1 MVTLADIYNVK
12 TRFHRSVDLLQDA
25 GRVEALDG
33 YVLTQQASDLARRI
47 AEGLITSS
55 TERAWALT
63 GPYGA
68 GKSAFALFLASLLGH
83 GETHAHDKALAL
95 LRGTPAR
102 GGIHTTTASKLAAIY
117 RKQTRGFLVVLVSGS
132 RQALIPALL
141 DGISRAVRLF
151 FGSKAKGRAY
161 VEEAEAIAKKRG
173 RGPSEEAV
181 CDLLQRLAADA
192 SAGGGLGLLLLVDE
206 FGKFLEHAAANPAQ
220 GDVFVL
226 QRVAELAVRSD
237 DCPIGVVT
245 VLHQAFER
253 YAANLPPTTR
263 DEWRKIQGRFQDV
276 AFVEEA
282 SQLLTLI
289 GSAVGLRATVPAEL
303 RAHGEAIVETGV
315 TLGLVPQGQ
324 RETYRRAFPLHP
336 TTTSVLPGVFR
347 SALAQNER
355 SLFSFL
361 AARYDHGFAGFLAQT
376 EPRTNGSALYRIDLL
391 HDYLKETMGPALLAI
406 SDSKRWAEIEDA
418 IERIPRGASALAVRV
433 IKTIGLL
440 TLFGTPEVRASWE
453 ILAYS
458 LEDLSAPSAELTETI
473 ATLERASIIIY
484 RRHRGA
490 FGLWEGSDIN
500 IDERFRQ
507 VRERVLGTSALLAT
521 IRRRARLHP
530 MVARRHF
537 FTTGTL
543 RFFEVEVASVHELE
557 AAASRPSTDADGRII
572 YLLPTS
578 DETQSELRRA
588 AEAATDPSLSG
599 RSLVLV
605 SVPQNHPQILGAA
618 ADLDAWLEVRQV
630 TAELAGDA
638 VARRELAARVSAA
651 EERLDGALG
660 DAFGW
665 GERDTT
671 TAAKWYHEG
680 QEFSFSPRSLTEQLS
695 QIFDRVFSEAPHI
708 HNEILNRRSLS
719 SAAAAA
725 RRSLIDRMLANGATE
740 KLGIEG
746 FPPELSMYASVL
758 EDGGL
763 HQQQDG
769 RHLFGAPP
777 STNPRNMRPV
787 WDAINAFLDTTDGN
801 RLPLAELRRRLS
813 APPYGVKD
821 GPFPVLLFA
830 VIAAANGEVALFE
843 EGTFLTEISGAVVER
858 LLRRIEHFE
867 IARYE
872 LDRGRLEV
880 LRRLAQVLEIPNGYS
895 KPVEIVKAIVRRV
908 ATLPKYTRGTRR
920 IAVNALMVRD
930 ATLAARDPL
939 KLLFRDLPEALALEP
954 IERGA
959 PGATT
964 DRGEDYAARLS
975 VALRELSDAYPNL
988 LQQIERH
995 LVVALDLSGSGETF
1009 RTELADRAKRIV
1021 ALAADLRLRAFVNRA
1036 CERQLGFVEWIEGL
1050 TMVVGNRPPGE
1061 WADADLGRFEVGLA
1075 ELRALFLRAEDLALD
1090 QATLQT
1096 GAPGVVELMRVS
1108 LAVGGRKE
1116 QRQMLRVRQADS
1128 RAIEQTEADVRKLLE
1143 GRFGNRRDVWLATVG
1158 RLLQNLLEP
1167 ADGASSESTDAPVKA
1182 SVP

>member
-1 MVTLADIYNVK
+1 MATLADIYNVK

-83 GETHAHDKALAL
+83 GETPAHDKALAL

-102 GGIHTTTASKLAAIY
+102 GAIHTTTASKLAATY
-117 RKQTRGFLVVLVSGS
+117 RKQPRGFLVVLVSGS
-132 RQALIPALL
+132 RQALVPALL

-161 VEEAEAIAKKRG
+161 VEEVEALAKKRG

-282 SQLLTLI
+282 GQLLTLI

-303 RAHGEAIVETGV
+303 RAHAESIVDTGI
-315 TLGLVPQGQ
+315 TLGLVPQGL
-324 RETYRRAFPLHP
+324 RETYLRAFPLHP
-336 TTTSVLPGVFR
+336 TTTAVLPGVFR

-433 IKTIGLL
+433 IKAVGLL

-458 LEDLSAPSAELTETI
+458 LEDGSAPSAELTETI
-473 ATLERASIIIY
+473 ATLERASIIIF

-490 FGLWEGSDIN
+490 FGLWEGSDID
-500 IDERFRQ
+500 IDERFRLS
-507 VRERVLGTSALLAT
+507 RERVLSANNLLAT
-521 IRRRARLHP
+521 VRRRARLHP
-530 MVARRHF
+530 LVARRHF

-557 AAASRPSTDADGRII
+557 AAASRATEDGDGRII

-588 AEAATDPSLSG
+588 AENTTGAMRKD
-599 RSLVLV
+599 RMLVLV
-605 SVPQNHPQILGAA
+605 AVPENAAVILGAA

-638 VARRELAARVSAA
+638 IARRELSARIATA
-651 EERLDGALG
+651 EQRLDAALG

-665 GERDTT
+665 GERDTDT
-671 TAAKWYHEG
+671 TSEWFHVGRKL
-680 QEFSFSPRSLTEQLS
+680 SFSPRELTEELS
-695 QIFDRVFSEAPHI
+695 RIFDKAFDQAPYI
-708 HNEILNRRSLS
+708 HNELLNRRNLS

-725 RRSLIDRMLANGATE
+725 RRVLVDHMLANASE
-740 KLGIEG
+740 ERLGIEG
-746 FPPELSMYASVL
+746 FPPEFSMYASVL
-758 EDGGL
+758 LDGGL
-763 HQQQDG
+763 HQRVGD
-769 RHLFGAPP
+769 RFNFAAPGAG
-777 STNPRNMRPV
+777 NLRQMRPV
-787 WDAINAFLDTTDGN
+787 WDAITEFLDATDGH
-801 RLPLAELRRRLS
+801 RRTLKDLRSKLR
-813 APPYGVKD
+813 APPFGVKD
-821 GPFPVLLFA
+821 GPFPILLFA
-830 VIAAANGEVALFE
+830 VIAADPAEFALFE
-843 EGTFLTEISGAVVER
+843 EGTFLTDITGAVVER
-858 LLRRIEHFE
+858 LLRRIEQFE
-867 IARYE
+867 IARYR
-872 LDRGRLEV
+872 LDAGRLDV
-880 LRRLAQVLEIPNGYS
+880 LRALAHVLKIEDKEPP
-895 KPVEIVKAIVRRV
+895 PVEIAKTLVRWV
-908 ATLPKYTRGTRR
+908 GQLPKYTRGTRR
-920 IAVNALMVRD
+920 IAGGALLVRD
-930 ATLAARDPL
+930 AVLAARDPL
-939 KLLFRDLPEALALEP
+939 KLLFHDLPQALDLSP
-954 IERGA
+954 IEHGVGSSGSELGA
-959 PGATT
+959 A
-964 DRGEDYAARLS
+964 YASRLTPI
-975 VALRELSDAYPNL
+975 LRELADAYPTL
-988 LQQIERH
+988 LQQIERSFAT
-995 LVVALDLSGSGETF
+995 ALNLSHSGEAF
-1009 RTELADRAKRIV
+1009 RSELSERAVQIGELASDQ
-1021 ALAADLRLRAFVNRA
+1021 RLRAFLGRA
-1036 CERQLGFVEWIEGL
+1036 KDSHPGFVEWLEGV
-1050 TMVVGNRPPGE
+1050 TMVVGNRPPTE
-1061 WADADLGRFEVGLA
+1061 WADAEFERFEIGLA
-1075 ELRALFLRAEDLALD
+1075 ELRALFFRAEDLALD
-1090 QATLQT
+1090 QQT
-1096 GAPGVVELMRVS
+1096 FPAGANGVVELMRIS
-1108 LAVGGRKE
+1108 LTAPGRKE
-1116 QRQMLRVRQADS
+1116 VRQMLHLRAADGRAVEHAEKEILRV
-1128 RAIEQTEADVRKLLE
+1128 LE
-1143 GRFGNRRDVWLATVG
+1143 EKFHGRRDTWAAVLG
-1158 RLLQNLLEP
+1158 RMIHNFL
-1167 ADGASSESTDAPVKA
+1167 DMGRDDASHSGSDTKKLRSP
-1182 SVP
+1182 